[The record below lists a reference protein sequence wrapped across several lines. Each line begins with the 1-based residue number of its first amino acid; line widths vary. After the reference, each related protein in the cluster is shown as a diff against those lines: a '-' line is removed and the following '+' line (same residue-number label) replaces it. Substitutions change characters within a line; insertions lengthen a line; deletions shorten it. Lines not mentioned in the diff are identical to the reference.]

1 MGRGGTGTEPKK
13 CLRTVKHTRPI
24 YEILTKKRPKTI
36 AKCNK
41 MRKFKCVGGDENR
54 QEREEKKGRR
64 GDRLTVAE
72 SYVNCPHVNLNHDLH
87 LSGDDGTLL
96 AGIIYG
102 SVG

>member
-1 MGRGGTGTEPKK
+1 
-13 CLRTVKHTRPI
+13 
-24 YEILTKKRPKTI
+24 
-36 AKCNK
+36 

-54 QEREEKKGRR
+54 QEREEKGRGGAN

-87 LSGDDGTLL
+87 LSGNDGTFL

-102 SVG
+102 SVGWKSQLSFSIMI